1 MAPPSRSAQE
11 SPTPAATAVAGLS
24 GVAASAKTGDLSVL
38 DLSELLEQLA
48 ASRAISVNRQKAKK
62 LRGDSR
68 FMGIQPI
75 TAVGCLR
82 ITAHLLVNNFNRRA
96 TVHLFLLNLTLLLL
110 GFLRS
115 TRHIVPASHGNSQR
129 LSPPHLGTQETA
141 LSHFPKQM
149 SRS

>member
-1 MAPPSRSAQE
+1 MAMASVIPTTPTGTKEPSSDPSPDRPSPLKPQQEMAPPSRSAQE

-96 TVHLFLLNLTLLLL
+96 TVHLFC
-110 GFLRS
+110 
-115 TRHIVPASHGNSQR
+115 
-129 LSPPHLGTQETA
+129 
-141 LSHFPKQM
+141 
-149 SRS
+149 